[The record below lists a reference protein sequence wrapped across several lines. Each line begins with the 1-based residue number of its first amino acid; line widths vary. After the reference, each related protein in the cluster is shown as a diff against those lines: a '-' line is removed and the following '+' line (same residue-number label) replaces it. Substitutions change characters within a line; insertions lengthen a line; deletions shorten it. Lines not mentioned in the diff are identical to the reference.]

1 MLKFKDL
8 NIKAKV
14 LLILT
19 SIFSILTFLV
29 FIIYFKEINLTH
41 KKIILG
47 FLILCF
53 ISTLINLI
61 LSSKTES
68 KDLLIFNIII
78 LIVSFIIG
86 LGTAVSIV
94 KYDKNI
100 IN

>member
-1 MLKFKDL
+1 MLDYKDL

-19 SIFSILTFLV
+19 SVFFGLTVL
-29 FIIYFKEINLTH
+29 IYIWFFKEINLIH
-41 KKIILG
+41 KKIILV
-47 FLILCF
+47 FIILSF

-78 LIVSFIIG
+78 LIISFIIG
-86 LGTAVSIV
+86 AGAAVSIMHHN
-94 KYDKNI
+94 KNN